1 MRYVAVILGVL
12 VLVGALAGVKG
23 AQIASLMA
31 VGKQY
36 EKAGPPPESVS
47 TAVAQEQSW
56 EGTLSAVG
64 SIAAVKGVSVSNES
78 SGTVSR
84 IAFESGSE
92 VRQGDVLV
100 ELETSVER
108 AQLASARARRA
119 LAEVSLQRATALFE
133 SRSIAQ
139 ADLDNAESALDSTT
153 ADEKAIEAQIGRK
166 VVRAPF
172 AGRLGIRAVNLGQY
186 LSPGA
191 PVASLEATDSVYV
204 DFTLPQQRLGSLDVG
219 MPVRAEIA
227 GTDGAPIAGTISAI
241 DPAIDPVTRT
251 IRVRATVP
259 NPEERLRPGM
269 FVNVT
274 VVLPSQPPVVIVPST
289 AVLHAPYGDS
299 VFLVEEKHDGNAKV
313 RQQFVRLGESRG
325 DFVAVNDGVKPG
337 EEAVTAG
344 AFKLRNGMKIAI
356 KPDVRPPPQLT
367 PHPDNR

>member
-1 MRYVAVILGVL
+1 MRIVVAILGL
-12 VLVGALAGVKG
+12 LLLVGALAGVKG

-31 VGKQY
+31 FGKQY
-36 EKAGPPPESVS
+36 EKSGPPPESVS
-47 TAVAQEQSW
+47 TAVAREQSW

-64 SIAAVKGVSVSNES
+64 SIAAVKGVSVSNEA

-84 IAFESGSE
+84 IAFESGS
-92 VRQGDVLV
+92 VVHQGDVLV

-119 LAEVSLQRATALFE
+119 LADVSLRRAIALFE
-133 SRSIAQ
+133 SNSIAR
-139 ADLDNAESALDSTT
+139 ADLDNAQSALDSAT
-153 ADEKAIEAQIGRK
+153 ADANAVEAQIGRK

-172 AGRLGIRAVNLGQY
+172 TGRLGIRAVNLGQY
-186 LSPGA
+186 LGPGA
-191 PVASLEATDSVYV
+191 PVATLEATDSVYV
-204 DFTLPQQRLGSLDVG
+204 DFTLPQQRLAALSVG

-227 GTDGAPIAGTISAI
+227 GASGAPIEGTVSAI

-251 IRVRATVP
+251 IKVRATVP
-259 NPEERLRPGM
+259 NAEERLRPGM

-274 VVLPSQPPVVIVPST
+274 VVLPTQAPIVTVPST

-299 VFLVEEKHDGNAKV
+299 VFVVEDKSGANAKV

-325 DFVAVNDGVKPG
+325 DFVAVVDGVKPDQ
-337 EEAVTAG
+337 EVVTAG

-356 KPDVRPPPQLT
+356 KPDVRPPPELT